1 MNLALRKPRPG
12 SLTWLA
18 LHDLK
23 LSWRRFGAV
32 FGNLRPR
39 SVLVIA
45 ACAILA
51 FHAIAYPVAQWFQS
65 AQPGGPNERHF
76 YPALASAVLFVM
88 PWLVSQA
95 LTSTTRALYTRNDLD
110 LLLASPLPPRLVL
123 AARALAIVCESIGS
137 VAIFLLPI
145 ANMNAIFVD
154 PRWLAIYPALLA
166 TGLICISAGIGLTLL
181 LFRIAGPRRT
191 RLFSQILA
199 TLIGAAFIF
208 TLQALHV
215 MPESARNS
223 IVAAIENPEASLLFD
238 KSGWLWLPVRA
249 AAGEFVALFLWCS
262 IAIVIFSATALLLG
276 ERFAISAVH
285 SAGAGAAPASAAR
298 LRRPIRFRA
307 GLGRALRLKE
317 WRLLGRDPWL
327 LSQIMLQVIYTL
339 PVSIV
344 IWRSQGPNGSMAIS
358 IAPAIVVIAAQIS
371 ASLAW
376 LTISSE
382 DAPEFLAT
390 APVARR
396 NIERRKLEAIT
407 APLLCFLAAPLAAL
421 AWASIELALYTS
433 LFTIGAAA
441 STAFLNFWHPMPGR
455 RVAVL
460 RRHSQSK
467 LIALLE
473 HLLALLW
480 AVAMVLAVL
489 HSWYAVIPL
498 ALIGAVLW
506 LNRPRPPARDPGAAS
521 PARILPA

>member
-1 MNLALRKPRPG
+1 LSLAPLAARPG
-12 SLTWLA
+12 TLTWLA
-18 LHDLK
+18 LHDLRQ
-23 LSWRRFGAV
+23 SWRRFMSV
-32 FGNLRPR
+32 FGSLRPR
-39 SVLVIA
+39 TSLLIVGVA
-45 ACAILA
+45 VLA
-51 FHAIAYPVAQWFQS
+51 FHLISIPVALWFRT
-65 AQPGGPNERHF
+65 AEPGGANALHF

-123 AARALAIVCESIGS
+123 AARALAIGCESIGS

-145 ANMNAIFVD
+145 ANMNALLVGWQ
-154 PRWLAIYPALLA
+154 WLAVYPALVA
-166 TGLICISAGIGLTLL
+166 TGLICTSLGIGLTLL

-191 RLFSQILA
+191 RLVSQIVA
-199 TLIGAAFIF
+199 TIIGAGFIF

-215 MPESARNS
+215 LPEGTRLS
-223 IVAAIENPEASLLFD
+223 IVAAIESPGNSIIFD

-249 AAGEFVALFLWCS
+249 AAGEPVALILWCS
-262 IAIVIFSATALLLG
+262 ISIVIFAATALLLG
-276 ERFAISAVH
+276 ERFALSAVH
-285 SAGAGAAPASAAR
+285 SGGTAASVSRKRNKSPV
-298 LRRPIRFRA
+298 RFRP

-390 APVARR
+390 APVSRR
-396 NIERRKLEAIT
+396 VIERRKLEAI
-407 APLLCFLAAPLAAL
+407 AVPLSCFLAAPLLAL
-421 AWASIELALYTS
+421 AWASVELALYT
-433 LFTIGAAA
+433 LVFTAGAAA

-467 LIALLE
+467 LIAMLE
-473 HLLALLW
+473 HLLSLLW
-480 AVAMVLAVL
+480 AVAMVLCVVD
-489 HSWYAVIPL
+489 SWYALVPL
-498 ALIGAVLW
+498 GMIAGILW
-506 LNRPRPPARDPGAAS
+506 LNRPRNAVATAHVARQAS
-521 PARILPA
+521 A

>member
-1 MNLALRKPRPG
+1 MNLPSMSMRPG
-12 SLTWLA
+12 TLAWLA

-23 LSWRRFGAV
+23 LSWRRFLSV
-32 FGNLRPR
+32 FGALAPR
-39 SVLVIA
+39 TVLLIV
-45 ACAILA
+45 ACAIVA
-51 FHAIAYPVAQWFQS
+51 FHALAIPVAQWFQT
-65 AQPGGPNERHF
+65 AQPQGPNHLHF
-76 YPALASAVLFVM
+76 YPAVASAVLFVM
-88 PWLVSQA
+88 PWLISQA

-123 AARALAIVCESIGS
+123 AARALAIGCESIGS

-145 ANMNAIFVD
+145 ANMNALLVGWQ
-154 PRWLAIYPALLA
+154 WLAIYPTLIA
-166 TGLICISAGIGLTLL
+166 TGLICTSAGIGLTLL

-191 RLFSQILA
+191 RLVSQVVA
-199 TLIGAAFIF
+199 TIIGAAFVF

-215 MPESARNS
+215 MPESVRGS
-223 IVAAIENPEASLLFD
+223 IVNAIENPGSNLLFD

-249 AAGEFVALFLWCS
+249 AAGEPAALLLWC
-262 IAIVIFSATALLLG
+262 AISLVIFTATALLLG
-276 ERFAISAVH
+276 ERFALSAVQ
-285 SAGAGAAPASAAR
+285 SGGAATPVPPRRS
-298 LRRPIRFRA
+298 RRPMQFRA

-358 IAPAIVVIAAQIS
+358 VAPAIVVIAAQIS

-396 NIERRKLEAIT
+396 VIEQRKLEAI
-407 APLLCFLAAPLAAL
+407 AVPLGCFLAAPLFAL
-421 AWASIELALYTS
+421 CFASVELAFYTA
-433 LFTIGAAA
+433 LFAMGAAA

-467 LIALLE
+467 LIAILE
-473 HLLALLW
+473 HLLSLLW

-489 HSWYAVIPL
+489 DSWYAAIPI
-498 ALIGAVLW
+498 AMVAGILW
-506 LNRPRPPARDPGAAS
+506 LNRPRNPARSATPGPQAVGTAA
-521 PARILPA
+521 A

>member
-1 MNLALRKPRPG
+1 MNLPAFATRPG
-12 SLTWLA
+12 TLTWLA

-23 LSWRRFGAV
+23 LSWRRFRSV
-32 FGNLRPR
+32 FGALPPR
-39 SVLVIA
+39 TVILILLFAIA
-45 ACAILA
+45 AFHVLAI
-51 FHAIAYPVAQWFQS
+51 PVAQWFRT
-65 AQPGGPNERHF
+65 AQHDGPNQLHF
-76 YPALASAVLFVM
+76 YPAVASAVLFVM

-123 AARALAIVCESIGS
+123 AARALAIGCESIGS

-145 ANMNAIFVD
+145 ANMNALLVGWQ
-154 PRWLAIYPALLA
+154 WLAIYPALVA
-166 TGLICISAGIGLTLL
+166 TGLICTSAGIGLTLL

-191 RLFSQILA
+191 RLVSQVVA
-199 TLIGAAFIF
+199 TIIGAAFIF

-215 MPESARNS
+215 MPEGVRGS
-223 IVAAIENPEASLLFD
+223 IVAAIENPGGNMLFD

-249 AAGEFVALFLWCS
+249 VAGEPVSLLLWCS
-262 IAIVIFSATALLLG
+262 ISIVIFMATALLLG
-276 ERFAISAVH
+276 ERFALSAVQ
-285 SAGAGAAPASAAR
+285 SGGAAAPVSARRAR
-298 LRRPIRFRA
+298 RQVQFRS

-390 APVARR
+390 APVPRGV
-396 NIERRKLEAIT
+396 IERRKLEAI
-407 APLLCFLAAPLAAL
+407 AVPLGCFLAAPLFAL
-421 AWASIELALYTS
+421 AWASVELAIYTA
-433 LFTIGAAA
+433 LFAIGAAA

-467 LIALLE
+467 LIAILE
-473 HLLALLW
+473 HLLSLLW
-480 AVAMVLAVL
+480 AVAMVLAVVE
-489 HSWYAVIPL
+489 SWFALIPL
-498 ALIGAVLW
+498 AMVGGILW
-506 LNRPRPPARDPGAAS
+506 MNRPRKPVIASAPVPAAVS
-521 PARILPA
+521 PAAA